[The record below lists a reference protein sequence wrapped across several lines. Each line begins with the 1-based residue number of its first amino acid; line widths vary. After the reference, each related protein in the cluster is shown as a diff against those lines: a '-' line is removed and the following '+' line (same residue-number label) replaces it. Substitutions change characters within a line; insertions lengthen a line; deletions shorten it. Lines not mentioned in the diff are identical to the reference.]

1 MPTPPERGREEAGL
15 GGGGRAAAARTRR
28 PRPGTRPRPRAA
40 SSGRAQ
46 CAGSA
51 RMPSARAVLPA
62 TGIGSGR
69 PGKAS
74 CALMTFE
81 AESPILG
88 PAMGLERSWRAL
100 LAAESMGGVSVPR
113 ADLHAWLSLR
123 GKVSRVREAAR
134 AKNYAGWAPPQGVRV
149 PPVSP
154 PSRPVFRVP
163 RKGLAKQGF
172 QSVSRAQSTTEQKR
186 EISVCIKRQR
196 ARRKADCK
204 KMDGWMDG

>member
-1 MPTPPERGREEAGL
+1 
-15 GGGGRAAAARTRR
+15 
-28 PRPGTRPRPRAA
+28 
-40 SSGRAQ
+40 
-46 CAGSA
+46 
-51 RMPSARAVLPA
+51 MPSARAVLPA

-204 KMDGWMDG
+204 KMDGWMDGRLGNLPVLISQIDPKHNSQHHKGLRTQREIYIYTQCVCMDKSIL